1 MREAAPS
8 RGGEP
13 PPPDPAGTVC
23 CMSHVETPWV
33 VGSRPIRNPVPD
45 LNALKKVVPQ
55 ALTRFARGHVQCLR
69 CVETCGHGLGTAQD
83 ARSLIRAASYLMEP
97 EPFTWLTATL
107 LRRVRGAA
115 RAPCLDSSR

>member
-1 MREAAPS
+1 MRM
-8 RGGEP
+8 RGLEP
-13 PPPDPAGTVC
+13 PRVRRRLAAFGPKWQQVS
-23 CMSHVETPWV
+23 SHHRNFTRREGLGLVI
-33 VGSRPIRNPVPD
+33 RPRSP
-45 LNALKKVVPQ
+45 
-55 ALTRFARGHVQCLR
+55 TFGY
-69 CVETCGHGLGTAQD
+69 GLGTAQD